1 MDDLPGRQKMRGHRG
16 SKKTAD
22 NDGDRW
28 NCNMEKVD
36 DGSSDVKRKDE
47 VCMSLGPHVYKEQLS
62 LVQVNRKI
70 LENILGS
77 CDSQETAVSFN
88 ASSGPVLLIPSPST
102 LLSDSSTDSEE
113 SDQNERKM
121 RKKKKNDE
129 KTGIKREMEVG
140 IEEESFEKDNDDGEE
155 VKDMVQKKLKPKKEK
170 SAAIKEALKL
180 LQTKFSDTD
189 TSEEDEKCRKLEK
202 TREKE
207 RQDQDGDILNR
218 GKKRQHQIQG
228 MGGTDFENDEA
239 SKLRSKRKKE
249 DECHP
254 SNDYF
259 ATPSQIVDSD
269 EEDENVEV
277 TSCQNNDYQENRH
290 RRNISKILEESHL
303 KTSTQEAILE
313 ERHHRTRISEK
324 WKHFDEV
331 MPKEQKEAMNLSPA
345 NDDLILDFDQETKER
360 VQVVAFLHTILT
372 SKALGFKTALV
383 LCPYNTVLNW
393 DQEFKIWLEGQDL
406 KKIDIFNMANEKN
419 VKLRKYRAKRWHR
432 GGGVMII
439 GYNSFRILANP
450 SNKKLKKRHR
460 EQFKEAFINPGP
472 DLVVCD
478 EGHILKNEKSLNCRI
493 LNQIRTRRRIVL
505 TGTPLQNNLKE
516 YFCMIQFVKPNL
528 LGTLK
533 EFTNRFVN
541 PIENGQHSDSTVE
554 DVKVMKRRSHV
565 LHDLLKDCVQ
575 RKDDGELT
583 PFLPP
588 KLEYVVSVRLSPIQ
602 IDLYQHYL
610 ENYCRFRKGLRGGG
624 ASLFSD
630 FQALSRIWTHP
641 KTLIMHEKMMEVKAT
656 EEKAQ
661 SLWWKK
667 IIEESGVYVEDYA
680 LSGKMVLLAD
690 ILHYCEIIKDKVLA
704 TVVDSLVFT
713 QSRLCLDLV
722 EQFLEF
728 LASNRDQIFMTLDP
742 EIVLEVTAETA
753 GANDVG
759 SKRGEQ
765 SQEYDPRKWSWVHG
779 RDYFRIDGS
788 TDVCTRRDITTLINN
803 PENHRARLLLI
814 STKAGGMGINLVG
827 ANRVVILDTS
837 WNPSNDVQALSR
849 VYRLGQRKQVYVY
862 RFFAKGTMEERM
874 YDRQVTKLSLSC
886 RVVDEQQIERH
897 FNAADL
903 RELYRFDP
911 YGDDQKIPPEELTD
925 EERKAAWE
933 EFEKEKIAPTQT
945 GFPTYH
951 PNTEPTGNLL
961 SHAVIPLPV
970 QLQEEAQMKCKTM
983 MDIRAEEAIHG
994 GKHTY
999 DAVESSA
1006 TPITAKPDVA
1016 CEQSR
1021 IIQQPLARRLL
1032 SESPERL
1039 LKGNQKVQEG
1049 ANGPSPQVTISNK
1062 PIYPS
1067 FAMRQK
1073 SILEFCYCHQLLL
1086 SIRDN
1091 YKA

>member
-1 MDDLPGRQKMRGHRG
+1 MAVENEVSCEEDEEDMDDLSGRQKMRGQRG

-22 NDGDRW
+22 NDGDQW
-28 NCNMEKVD
+28 KCNTEKVD
-36 DGSSDVKRKDE
+36 DGSSDVKREDE
-47 VCMSLGPHVYKEQLS
+47 VCMSLAPHVYKEQLS
-62 LVQVNRKI
+62 LVEVNRKI
-70 LENILGS
+70 LENILAS
-77 CDSQETAVSFN
+77 YESQETAVSLN
-88 ASSGPVLLIPSPST
+88 ASN
-102 LLSDSSTDSEE
+102 DSSTNSEE

-140 IEEESFEKDNDDGEE
+140 IEEESFEKDNDDWEE

-189 TSEEDEKCRKLEK
+189 TSEEEEKCRKLEK
-202 TREKE
+202 TREEE
-207 RQDQDGDILNR
+207 RQDQDGDILSR
-218 GKKRQHQIQG
+218 GKKRQHQIQDL
-228 MGGTDFENDEA
+228 GGSDFENDEA
-239 SKLRSKRKKE
+239 YKLKAKRKKE
-249 DECHP
+249 DECHH

-259 ATPSQIVDSD
+259 ATPSQMADSD
-269 EEDENVEV
+269 EEDDNVEV
-277 TSCQNNDYQENRH
+277 TSCQNNDSQKKRH

-303 KTSTQEAILE
+303 KTFTQEAILE

-324 WKHFDEV
+324 WKHFDEM
-331 MPKEQKEAMNLSPA
+331 MPKEQKEAMNLSLA

-360 VQVVAFLHTILT
+360 VQETKERVQVHPMLAQKMKPHQREGIRFMFDACIESVRRKNQEGVLGSGCILGHSMGLGKTLQVVAFLHTILT

-393 DQEFKIWLEGQDL
+393 DQEFKIWLEGEEL

-450 SNKKLKKRHR
+450 SNEKLKKRHR
-460 EQFKEAFINPGP
+460 KRFKEAFINPGP

-478 EGHILKNEKSLNCRI
+478 EGHILKNEKSLSCRI

-516 YFCMIQFVKPNL
+516 YYCMIQFVKPNL
-528 LGTLK
+528 LGTMK

-541 PIENGQHSDSTVE
+541 PIENGQHSDSTVK

-565 LHDLLKDCVQ
+565 LHGFLKDCVQ
-575 RKDDGELT
+575 RKGDGALT

-610 ENYCRFRKGLRGGG
+610 ENYCRIRKGLRGGG

-656 EEKAQ
+656 EEKTQ

-667 IIEESGVYVEDYA
+667 IIEESGVDVEDYE
-680 LSGKMVLLAD
+680 LSGKMVLLAN
-690 ILHYCEIIKDKVLA
+690 ILHYCEIFKDKV
-704 TVVDSLVFT
+704 LVFT

-722 EQFLEF
+722 EQFLKF
-728 LASNRDQIFMTLDP
+728 LASNRNKIFMTLDR
-742 EIVLEVTAETA
+742 ETVLEETAETP

-765 SQEYDPRKWSWVHG
+765 SQEYDPRKWSWVQG

-788 TDVCTRRDITTLINN
+788 TDACTRRDITTLIND

-837 WNPSNDVQALSR
+837 WNPSDDVQALSR
-849 VYRLGQRKQVYVY
+849 VYRMGQLKQVYIY
-862 RFFAKGTMEERM
+862 RFFAKVIFSLTCSFGKG
-874 YDRQVTKLSLSC
+874 VLS
-886 RVVDEQQIERH
+886 V
-897 FNAADL
+897 
-903 RELYRFDP
+903 
-911 YGDDQKIPPEELTD
+911 
-925 EERKAAWE
+925 
-933 EFEKEKIAPTQT
+933 EF
-945 GFPTYH
+945 
-951 PNTEPTGNLL
+951 
-961 SHAVIPLPV
+961 
-970 QLQEEAQMKCKTM
+970 
-983 MDIRAEEAIHG
+983 
-994 GKHTY
+994 
-999 DAVESSA
+999 
-1006 TPITAKPDVA
+1006 
-1016 CEQSR
+1016 
-1021 IIQQPLARRLL
+1021 
-1032 SESPERL
+1032 
-1039 LKGNQKVQEG
+1039 
-1049 ANGPSPQVTISNK
+1049 
-1062 PIYPS
+1062 
-1067 FAMRQK
+1067 
-1073 SILEFCYCHQLLL
+1073 
-1086 SIRDN
+1086 
-1091 YKA
+1091 

>member
-1 MDDLPGRQKMRGHRG
+1 
-16 SKKTAD
+16 
-22 NDGDRW
+22 
-28 NCNMEKVD
+28 MEKVD
-36 DGSSDVKRKDE
+36 DGSSDVKRKDD

-62 LVQVNRKI
+62 LVEVNRKI
-70 LENILGS
+70 LENILES
-77 CDSQETAVSFN
+77 YDSQETAVSFN
-88 ASSGPVLLIPSPST
+88 ASD
-102 LLSDSSTDSEE
+102 DSSTESEE
-113 SDQNERKM
+113 NDQNEGKVQ
-121 RKKKKNDE
+121 KKKKNDE
-129 KTGIKREMEVG
+129 KTGMNIEMEVG
-140 IEEESFEKDNDDGEE
+140 IKEESFEKDNDDGEE
-155 VKDMVQKKLKPKKEK
+155 VKDMVQMKLKPKKEK
-170 SAAIKEALKL
+170 SAAMKEALKL
-180 LQTKFSDTD
+180 LQTKFRDTD
-189 TSEEDEKCRKLEK
+189 TSEEEEKYRKLEK

-218 GKKRQHQIQG
+218 GKKRQHQIQDL
-228 MGGTDFENDEA
+228 GGTDFENDEA

-249 DECHP
+249 DECHH

-259 ATPSQIVDSD
+259 AILSQMADSD
-269 EEDENVEV
+269 EEDDNVEV
-277 TSCQNNDYQENRH
+277 TFQNNDSQENRH
-290 RRNISKILEESHL
+290 RINISKILEDSHL
-303 KTSTQEAILE
+303 KMSTQEAILE

-331 MPKEQKEAMNLSPA
+331 MPKEQKEAMNLSLA

-360 VQVVAFLHTILT
+360 VQVHPMLAQKMKPHQREGIRFMFDACIESVRRKNQEGVLGSGCILGHSMGLGKTLQVVAFLHTILT

-406 KKIDIFNMANEKN
+406 KTIDIFNMANEKN

-450 SNKKLKKRHR
+450 SNEKLKKRHR
-460 EQFKEAFINPGP
+460 ERFKEAFINPGP

-516 YFCMIQFVKPNL
+516 YYCMIQFVKPNL
-528 LGTLK
+528 LGTMK

-541 PIENGQHSDSTVE
+541 PIENGQHSDSTLE

-575 RKDDGELT
+575 RKDDGELA

-602 IDLYQHYL
+602 IYLYQHYL

-661 SLWWKK
+661 SSWWKK
-667 IIEESGVYVEDYA
+667 IIEESGVDVEDYA
-680 LSGKMVLLAD
+680 LSGKMVLLAN

-722 EQFLEF
+722 EQFLKF

-742 EIVLEVTAETA
+742 ETVLEETAETP
-753 GANDVG
+753 GANDAG

-765 SQEYDPRKWSWVHG
+765 RSQEYDPRKGSWV
-779 RDYFRIDGS
+779 
-788 TDVCTRRDITTLINN
+788 
-803 PENHRARLLLI
+803 
-814 STKAGGMGINLVG
+814 
-827 ANRVVILDTS
+827 
-837 WNPSNDVQALSR
+837 
-849 VYRLGQRKQVYVY
+849 QV
-862 RFFAKGTMEERM
+862 
-874 YDRQVTKLSLSC
+874 
-886 RVVDEQQIERH
+886 
-897 FNAADL
+897 
-903 RELYRFDP
+903 
-911 YGDDQKIPPEELTD
+911 
-925 EERKAAWE
+925 
-933 EFEKEKIAPTQT
+933 
-945 GFPTYH
+945 
-951 PNTEPTGNLL
+951 EPTSNLL

-970 QLQEEAQMKCKTM
+970 ELQEEAQMRRKTM
-983 MDIRAEEAIHG
+983 MDIRAKEAIHG
-994 GKHTY
+994 GNHTY
-999 DAVESSA
+999 DAAESSA
-1006 TPITAKPDVA
+1006 TPMTAKPDGA
-1016 CEQSR
+1016 RKESR
-1021 IIQQPLARRLL
+1021 IFQQPLARRLL
-1032 SESPERL
+1032 PESPECL
-1039 LKGNQKVQEG
+1039 LKGNQKVLEG
-1049 ANGPSPQVTISNK
+1049 AKGPSPQVPISNK

-1073 SILEFCYCHQLLL
+1073 SILEFW
-1086 SIRDN
+1086 
-1091 YKA
+1091 